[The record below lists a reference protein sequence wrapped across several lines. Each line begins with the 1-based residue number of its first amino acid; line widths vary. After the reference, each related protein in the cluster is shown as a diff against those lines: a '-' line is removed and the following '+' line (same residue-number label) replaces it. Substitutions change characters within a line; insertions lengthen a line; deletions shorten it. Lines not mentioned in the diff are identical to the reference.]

1 MPHKSKYRL
10 VLALQK
16 KTTATKK
23 TAALIPPVHADAK
36 ALSLA
41 SGRLGRV
48 ERVGK
53 FTVANLEHFAAWNHF
68 SPFLLHPF
76 LVADKGFR

>member
-1 MPHKSKYRL
+1 M
-10 VLALQK
+10 
-16 KTTATKK
+16 
-23 TAALIPPVHADAK
+23 HADAK

-53 FTVANLEHFAAWNHF
+53 FTAANLEHFAAWNHF
-68 SPFLLHPF
+68 PLPSCALFWLQIKAF
-76 LVADKGFR
+76 DKIERV